1 MGNYTSGQMSGHMLL
16 SKSCE
21 YGIRASLY
29 VSMHGGPEYVP
40 IRVISADLD
49 MSAHFLTKILQ
60 QLTKAG
66 IMKSFK
72 GPKGGVALAR
82 PAAGIRLMELVEA
95 IDGPQLFQ
103 ECMLGL
109 PGCGER
115 RPCPLHNRWMVE
127 RKRLA
132 ALFEATT
139 LEDLTTSDIG
149 STVRLNP

>member
-1 MGNYTSGQMSGHMLL
+1 MLL

-29 VSMHGGPEYVP
+29 VSMHGGDEYLP

-60 QLTKAG
+60 QLTRAG

-82 PAAGIRLMELVEA
+82 PASDIRLMDLVAA

-115 RPCPLHNRWMVE
+115 KPCPLHNRWMIE
-127 RKRLA
+127 RSRLA

-139 LEDLTTSDIG
+139 LDELTKSGVGTSI
-149 STVRLNP
+149 RLAG